1 MSATPRLYVA
11 PDLAEGLEIPVDSD
25 QAHYL
30 TRVMRLAPGAPVRVF
45 NGRDGEFDASLAAFT
60 KSTATLKLG
69 PCTRAQ
75 LAPQDLWLLFA
86 PLKKARTD
94 FVVEKATELGVSEIH
109 PVFTERTD
117 ADTVRTDRLH
127 RIAVEA
133 AEQTERLD
141 VPAVKEA
148 TKLDLVLAKW
158 NPQRTLIYADEA
170 GDDGGKPWG
179 GQTGRAPPVTGRL
192 LAGQGGPAAILIGPE
207 GGFSPV
213 ERKRLRELPY
223 VQPISLGPRILRA
236 ETAAVAALAIYQALA
251 GDWWG
256 GRASS

>member
-11 PDLAEGLEIPVDSD
+11 PDLAEGLEIAADSD

-30 TRVMRLAPGAPVRVF
+30 TRVMRLAQGAPVRVF

-69 PCTRAQ
+69 ARMRAQ

-94 FVVEKATELGVSEIH
+94 FVVEKATELGASEIH

-127 RIAVEA
+127 RIAIEA

-148 TKLDLVLAKW
+148 AKLESLLAKW
-158 NPQRTLIYADEA
+158 DPLRTLIYADEA

-179 GQTGRAPPVTGRL
+179 GAAGRAPAVAGRL
-192 LAGQGGPAAILIGPE
+192 LARQGGPAAILIGPE
-207 GGFSPV
+207 GGFSPT
-213 ERKRLRELPY
+213 ERKRLRALPY

-251 GDWWG
+251 GDWREG
-256 GRASS
+256 QAGP